1 MTTSR
6 IEYLV
11 QQALGGKATPEEWEE
26 FQQIVMQQHETA
38 ALEHALEKS
47 WPGFQASEN
56 MPEQQL
62 NEVFAS
68 IMHKKEAPSPAR
80 VIHWNRW
87 IGVAAS
93 VLLIISVTVYYFRS
107 SKPPTKIAERSS
119 AIKPGQDGAILTLD
133 DGSTIVLDS
142 MGNGIVSKQNGTDV
156 VLQNRGLVYQSP
168 ASNDPNLPVTYNTLT
183 TPRGRQ
189 FSVVLPDGTK
199 VWLNAASSLNF
210 PAAFTGAERLVKI
223 TGEAYFEVA
232 KDQKTPFVVKANDV
246 NVRVLGTTFNI
257 NAYPDEKGTSTTLL
271 EGRVQVTRGAD
282 SRPLQPGQQMI
293 AGTNGLS
300 VNNSVNTDQ
309 VIAWKNGLFNFE
321 GVGIQELM
329 RQVER
334 WYNIEVVYPKGI
346 PSIEFVGK
354 MSRNVSLPDLLEGL
368 KGAGVNFSIEQNRKL
383 IVLP

>member
-1 MTTSR
+1 MTTTR

-11 QQALGGKATPEEWEE
+11 QQALAGKATPEEWEE
-26 FQQIVMQQHETA
+26 FQQIVMQQRQTEE
-38 ALEHALEKS
+38 LEHALEKS

-56 MPEQQL
+56 IPDQQL

-68 IMHKKEAPSPAR
+68 LMQKREEPPPAR

-87 IGVAAS
+87 IGAAAS
-93 VLLIISVTVYYFRS
+93 VLLIISVTVYYFKS
-107 SKPPTKIAERSS
+107 SKPATQITHRASD
-119 AIKPGQDGAILTLD
+119 IKPGQDGAILTLG

-156 VLQNRGLVYQSP
+156 VLQNRELVYQSP
-168 ASNDPNLPVTYNTLT
+168 VSIDPNLPITYNTLT

-232 KDQKTPFVVKANDV
+232 KDQRTPFVVKANDV
-246 NVRVLGTTFNI
+246 DVRVLGTTFNI
-257 NAYPDEKGTSTTLL
+257 NAYADETATNTTLL

-282 SRPLQPGQQMI
+282 SRSMHPGQQMI
-293 AGTNGLS
+293 AGANGLS
-300 VNNSVNTDQ
+300 LNNSVNTDQ

-329 RQVER
+329 RQVAR

-368 KGAGVNFSIEQNRKL
+368 KGAGVNFSIEKDRKL